1 MNGLIG
7 IEIVCAVLGVLGA
20 LELLITGRRR

>member
-7 IEIVCAVLGVLGA
+7 IEIVCAVLGILGIV
-20 LELLITGRRR
+20 ELLVTGRRR